1 MKRLLALIAL
11 LLACVCPALAQDY
24 PDGIYRGFYYDGG
37 IEQIAIQF
45 ELKDGI
51 FTSLIYRGVKYK
63 DGDYM
68 NEDASDAQKAILHQ
82 YRQLAEYLVGRDV
95 SAIDDLYSPYDIVED
110 LDAVTTATMKA
121 GKLISALWDGLNR
134 HPYKIVDTTKL
145 PEAESYSDGVYRG
158 SYMEDGGEQVALE
171 FTLQNNTFTELHY
184 TTLQYKNEDYLTAES
199 SLAAEICGQFNQLLA
214 YLVGKPVS
222 SVSDL
227 YLPGQIADDTDVSS
241 GATLRAPKVISA
253 IWDALA
259 RHAYTIIK

>member
-11 LLACVCPALAQDY
+11 LLAFVCPALAQDY

-82 YRQLAEYLVGRDV
+82 YRQLAEYLVGKDI

-121 GKLISALWDGLNR
+121 GKLISALWDGLNLIKSSIPR
-134 HPYKIVDTTKL
+134 NCLKPSRTQTAFTAAATWRTAANRLLWNLRSRTIALPKSTT
-145 PEAESYSDGVYRG
+145 
-158 SYMEDGGEQVALE
+158 
-171 FTLQNNTFTELHY
+171 
-184 TTLQYKNEDYLTAES
+184 
-199 SLAAEICGQFNQLLA
+199 
-214 YLVGKPVS
+214 
-222 SVSDL
+222 
-227 YLPGQIADDTDVSS
+227 
-241 GATLRAPKVISA
+241 
-253 IWDALA
+253 
-259 RHAYTIIK
+259 